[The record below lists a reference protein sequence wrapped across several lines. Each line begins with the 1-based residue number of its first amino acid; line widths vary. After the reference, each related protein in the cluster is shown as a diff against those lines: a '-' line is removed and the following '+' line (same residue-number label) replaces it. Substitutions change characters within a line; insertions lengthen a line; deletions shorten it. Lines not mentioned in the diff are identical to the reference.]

1 MNLDNDID
9 VIEKIEQSIDTE
21 KEKKWRVTLW
31 NDDVNTF
38 EWVIISC
45 IEICNHEPE
54 QAEQIANLVHYKGKA
69 IVKSGDKEE
78 MLSIKDNF
86 LNRGISATVDFISE
100 S

>member
-1 MNLDNDID
+1 MLEPD
-9 VIEKIEQSIDTE
+9 VLERVSQEIDTE
-21 KEKKWRVTLW
+21 KEKKWRVILW

-38 EWVIISC
+38 EWVILSC
-45 IEICNHEPE
+45 IELCNHEPE

-69 IVKSGDKEE
+69 IVKSGEKEQ

-86 LNRGISATVDFISE
+86 LNRSITATVEFTNE